1 MRTSSSFISQLT
13 GFCEVFFFF
22 SSNRAWRCHFP
33 NPFMFEIVCMFSL
46 HMSNNLSGGY
56 SVGRENQRPVWFLS
70 GGNLTFTFSSPDAHR
85 ILYLFLK
92 SSHFIRIWLF
102 CSNFSYGI
110 VCLFNEQIQVFFYFS
125 FLLLYLCIF
134 SFLVL
139 FVLFSFGGNIKF
151 EYVIPFLVCLPDL
164 LFSL

>member
-1 MRTSSSFISQLT
+1 MTSSSFISQLT
-13 GFCEVFFFF
+13 GFHEMFFFF

-33 NPFMFEIVCMFSL
+33 NPFIFENVYMFSL
-46 HMSNNLSGGY
+46 HVSNHLSGGY

-70 GGNLTFTFSSPDAHR
+70 GGNLTFTFSSPGAHR

-92 SSHFIRIWLF
+92 SGQFTRIWLF
-102 CSNFSYGI
+102 CSNFSCDI
-110 VCLFNEQIQVFFYFS
+110 VCPFNEQIQVFFYFS

-134 SFLVL
+134 SFFGPICSVL
-139 FVLFSFGGNIKF
+139 FLGEHQVWVC
-151 EYVIPFLVCLPDL
+151 YPFFVCLPDL